1 MAQPVVAAVMFAAT
15 GLTPVEAESPN
26 AERIA
31 DLYWFVSFWAA
42 LVLLAV
48 AVRWRSSSS
57 ATGAGA
63 DRTVEG
69 PQIHGS
75 TKLEIAWTL
84 VPVVILL
91 FVVAFTFYKLPGDH
105 ARRRGA
111 GRRPADPRR
120 GPAVLLAVPLSERRD
135 RDRSARRAWDRLVL
149 LEITA
154 PENDVIHS
162 YWVPGIGGKF
172 DAIPGTT
179 TQTGFQADE
188 VGLYEGQ
195 CAEFC
200 GIQHAEMLAEI
211 EVRRAEEFDSWL
223 EEQAQ
228 AQRPAAP
235 TSASRPSPARKC
247 HGPEGQG
254 LIGPEFTS
262 ANTADAEAVA
272 QVVRNGR
279 GCRRSARS
287 GGLPHGGPH
296 RLPDRSVRRGG
307 RARGQ
312 PRRDTDLP
320 GPVEVRTGRE
330 LGRDGRPQADRSS
343 TSPRVSCSSSPAG

>member
-1 MAQPVVAAVMFAAT
+1 MAQPVVAAVLFAAT

-48 AVRWRSSSS
+48 AVPLTIFVIRYRSRGR
-57 ATGAGA
+57 A
-63 DRTVEG
+63 RTVEG

-75 TKLEIAWTL
+75 TRLEIAWTL

-91 FVVAFTFYKLPGDH
+91 FVVAFTFYKLPGITLEDE
-105 ARRRGA
+105 AQA
-111 GRRPADPRR
+111 GDLRIRVEGRQFYWQYRYPNGVIAI
-120 GPAVLLAVPLSERRD
+120 D
-135 RDRSARRAWDRLVL
+135 RLVAPKDRLVL
-149 LEITA
+149 LEITT
-154 PENDVIHS
+154 PENDVNHS

-172 DAIPGTT
+172 DAIPGRTT
-179 TQTGFQADE
+179 ETGFQADE

-228 AQRPAAP
+228 AQQAGSSDLGEQTFVGAC
-235 TSASRPSPARKC
+235 AKC

-279 GCRRSARS
+279 GRMPPIGEEWEDFHMEA
-287 GGLPHGGPH
+287 LTDY
-296 RLPDRSVRRGG
+296 LTDRFGEEEER
-307 RARGQ
+307 
-312 PRRDTDLP
+312 
-320 GPVEVRTGRE
+320 
-330 LGRDGRPQADRSS
+330 
-343 TSPRVSCSSSPAG
+343 

>member
-1 MAQPVVAAVMFAAT
+1 MAQPVVAAVLFAAT

-48 AVRWRSSSS
+48 AVPLAIFVIRYRSR
-57 ATGAGA
+57 GR

-75 TKLEIAWTL
+75 TRLEIAWTL

-91 FVVAFTFYKLPGDH
+91 FVVAFTFYKLPGITLEDE
-105 ARRRGA
+105 AQA
-111 GRRPADPRR
+111 GDLRIHVEGRQFYWQYRYPNGVIAI
-120 GPAVLLAVPLSERRD
+120 D
-135 RDRSARRAWDRLVL
+135 RLVAPEDRLVL

-154 PENDVIHS
+154 PENDVNHS

-172 DAIPGTT
+172 DAIPGRT

-200 GIQHAEMLAEI
+200 GIQHTEMLAEI
-211 EVRRAEEFDSWL
+211 EVKPAEEFDSWL

-228 AQRPAAP
+228 EQEAG
-235 TSASRPSPARKC
+235 TSDLGEQTFAGACAKC

-279 GCRRSARS
+279 GRMPPIGEEWEDFHMEALTDYLS
-287 GGLPHGGPH
+287 
-296 RLPDRSVRRGG
+296 DRFGEEEER
-307 RARGQ
+307 
-312 PRRDTDLP
+312 
-320 GPVEVRTGRE
+320 
-330 LGRDGRPQADRSS
+330 
-343 TSPRVSCSSSPAG
+343 

>member
-1 MAQPVVAAVMFAAT
+1 MAQPVVAAVLFAAT

-26 AERIA
+26 AERIE

-42 LVLLAV
+42 VVLLAV
-48 AVRWRSSSS
+48 AVPLTIFVIRYRSRGR
-57 ATGAGA
+57 A
-63 DRTVEG
+63 RTVEG

-75 TKLEIAWTL
+75 TRLEIAWTL

-91 FVVAFTFYKLPGDH
+91 FVVAFTFYKLPGITLEDE
-105 ARRRGA
+105 AQA
-111 GRRPADPRR
+111 GDLRIRVEGRQFYWQYRYPNGVIAI
-120 GPAVLLAVPLSERRD
+120 D
-135 RDRSARRAWDRLVL
+135 RLVAPQDRLVL

-154 PENDVIHS
+154 PENDVNHS

-172 DAIPGTT
+172 DAIPGRTT
-179 TQTGFQADE
+179 ETGFQADE
-188 VGLYEGQ
+188 AGLYEGQ

-211 EVRRAEEFDSWL
+211 EVKPADEFDSWL

-228 AQRPAAP
+228 AQQAGSSDLGEQTFVGAC
-235 TSASRPSPARKC
+235 AKC

-262 ANTADAEAVA
+262 ANTADAQAVA

-279 GCRRSARS
+279 GRMPPIGEEWEDFHMEA
-287 GGLPHGGPH
+287 L
-296 RLPDRSVRRGG
+296 
-307 RARGQ
+307 
-312 PRRDTDLP
+312 TDYLTERF
-320 GPVEVRTGRE
+320 GEEEER
-330 LGRDGRPQADRSS
+330 
-343 TSPRVSCSSSPAG
+343 

>member
-1 MAQPVVAAVMFAAT
+1 MAQPVVAAVLFAAT

-48 AVRWRSSSS
+48 AVPLTIFVIRYRSRGR
-57 ATGAGA
+57 A
-63 DRTVEG
+63 RTVEG

-91 FVVAFTFYKLPGDH
+91 FVVAFTFYKLPGITLEDE
-105 ARRRGA
+105 AQA
-111 GRRPADPRR
+111 GDLRIRVEGRQFYWQYRYPNGVIAI
-120 GPAVLLAVPLSERRD
+120 D
-135 RDRSARRAWDRLVL
+135 RLVAPQDRLVL

-172 DAIPGTT
+172 DAIPGKT

-211 EVRRAEEFDSWL
+211 EVKPADEFDSWL

-228 AQRPAAP
+228 AQQAGSSDLGEQTFAG
-235 TSASRPSPARKC
+235 ACAKC

-279 GCRRSARS
+279 GRMPPIGEEWEDFHMEA
-287 GGLPHGGPH
+287 L
-296 RLPDRSVRRGG
+296 
-307 RARGQ
+307 
-312 PRRDTDLP
+312 TDYL
-320 GPVEVRTGRE
+320 
-330 LGRDGRPQADRSS
+330 ADRFGEEEG
-343 TSPRVSCSSSPAG
+343 R